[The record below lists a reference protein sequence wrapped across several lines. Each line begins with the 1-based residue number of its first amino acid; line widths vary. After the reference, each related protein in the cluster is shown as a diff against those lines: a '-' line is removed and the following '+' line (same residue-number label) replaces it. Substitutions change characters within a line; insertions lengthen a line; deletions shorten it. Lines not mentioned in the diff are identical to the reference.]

1 MEGPAANAA
10 QQDAVLEFKHNT
22 GRKLSGLRC
31 PDHGQA
37 PRLQFHGLTLREI
50 TIQMSGCCGKLIRM
64 ANKAIAE
71 R

>member
-50 TIQMSGCCGKLIRM
+50 TIQMSGCCGKLIQM
-64 ANKAIAE
+64 ANRAIAE